1 MLLRRTHWW
10 PVVFGP
16 AHREGTAID
25 PPAEIH
31 TTLVRR
37 ERPVFAVVGG
47 ELVKREPD
55 GLCGSRFQVEPG
67 AVDDDARTNEV
78 GEVREL
84 GAHQVLDIDPV
95 PFVADKQVLIRS
107 WTCSS

>member
-1 MLLRRTHWW
+1 MIT
-10 PVVFGP
+10 VP
-16 AHREGTAID
+16 AMVANAPIKVELPATSSISGSEITADIL
-25 PPAEIH
+25 PAEI
-31 TTLVRR
+31 
-37 ERPVFAVVGG
+37 F
-47 ELVKREPD
+47 VKREPD

-95 PFVADKQVLIRS
+95 PFVADKQVLIG
-107 WTCSS
+107 